1 MNSQYEEECM
11 IKNVGQT
18 YGLNSLNTD
27 VNDELTTSGTFNVVR
42 DESSE
47 STPCSESTRCRSEEE
62 ARALA
67 WHIANELA
75 FDLPT
80 EFGDFERFVMSLV
93 LESWYPDDLA
103 DDASS
108 PFYKFNL
115 EMMRMEVLRTIESF
129 FNRRFGDVFSR
140 RWVNWFVSNSI
151 LSSSGSKNRLH
162 MDYVCPGPGKR
173 LKKRTRS

>member
-1 MNSQYEEECM
+1 MSSQYEEECT
-11 IKNVGQT
+11 IKFVNQT
-18 YGLNSLNTD
+18 YGLNSLNTG
-27 VNDELTTSGTFNVVR
+27 VNDELTTSGTFNEVR

-47 STPCSESTRCRSEEE
+47 SAPCRSEEE
-62 ARALA
+62 ARTLA
-67 WHIANELA
+67 WHIANGLA
-75 FDLPT
+75 FDPPT
-80 EFGDFERFVMSLV
+80 EFGDFEMLVMLLV

-129 FNRRFGDVFSR
+129 FNRRFGDVFSK
-140 RWVNWFVSNSI
+140 RWVDWFVSNSI

-162 MDYVCPGPGKR
+162 MDYVCPGPRKR